1 MGGAIDVRGNL
12 RDGNPGDGANDSAEW
27 NIYCDPDAA
36 AAVFDADIS
45 KLVVP
50 LDATN
55 DVPIDRSFVENF
67 RSRDLTPL
75 GTVIGDV
82 LIAALP
88 LIDTNM
94 FFAWDPLAAVALL
107 DPSIVECRDATLK
120 VITEGQDVGQTKL
133 VNWHAH
139 GSLKVAM
146 RADAA
151 RFSALFE
158 KAFRVP
164 ETV

>member
-1 MGGAIDVRGNL
+1 MF
-12 RDGNPGDGANDSAEW
+12 ET
-27 NIYCDPDAA
+27 
-36 AAVFDADIS
+36 DIP
-45 KLVVP
+45 KLLVP

-55 DVPIDRSFVENF
+55 DVPIDRTFVENF
-67 RSRDLTPL
+67 RTRDLTPL
-75 GTVIGDV
+75 GKVIGDV

-94 FFAWDPLAAVALL
+94 FFAWDPLAAIALL
-107 DPSIVECRDATLK
+107 NPLIVECRRATLK

-133 VNWHAH
+133 MSWHAH

-151 RFSALFE
+151 RFSSLFE
-158 KAFRVP
+158 TAFRVS
-164 ETV
+164 ETI